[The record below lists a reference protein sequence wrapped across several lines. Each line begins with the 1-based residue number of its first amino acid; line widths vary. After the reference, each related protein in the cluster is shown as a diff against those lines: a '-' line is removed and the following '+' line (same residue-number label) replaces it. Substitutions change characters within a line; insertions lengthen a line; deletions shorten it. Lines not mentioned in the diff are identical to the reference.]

1 MVKLTNCK
9 TVKHNY
15 QITFTLDDG
24 STKELLV
31 SEDLLVEHRL
41 LKDKVFDEPAFRSF
55 LRIASVDHIYQGL
68 VKRLSL
74 HPRTVAETEKI
85 LAEKELGETEQRLVL
100 ERLKKAG
107 WLDDERF
114 VENYLDYHMSVR
126 HEGPAKLR
134 FALHLKG
141 IGDTQINR
149 HLSRY
154 DEAFL
159 LENMNLMMDKYLAKP
174 QNHPKDRAKQLLA
187 QKLIASGFEPDKV
200 FSFVKSKAALFE
212 NPEADLRLLEHDLRK
227 ALRKYPESTTL
238 PRETKTKIVRS
249 LMAKGY
255 AYGNIMKMIEG
266 GFNGEQ

>member
-55 LRIASVDHIYQGL
+55 LHIASVDHIYQGL

-74 HPRTVAETEKI
+74 HPRTIAETEKI
-85 LAEKELGETEQRLVL
+85 LAEKELGEAEQRLVL

-107 WLDDERF
+107 WLDDERY
-114 VENYLDYHMSVR
+114 VENYLDYHLSVR
-126 HEGPAKLR
+126 HEGPTKLR
-134 FALHLKG
+134 FALHCKG
-141 IGDTQINR
+141 ISDARINPY
-149 HLSRY
+149 LIRY

-159 LENMNLMMDKYLAKP
+159 LENMTTMLDKFLAKP
-174 QNHPKDRAKQLLA
+174 HNHPKERTKQLLA
-187 QKLIASGFEPDKV
+187 HRLITAGFEPDKV

-212 NPEADLRLLEHDLRK
+212 NPEADLRLLERDYRKVLRN
-227 ALRKYPESTTL
+227 YPEVHPL
-238 PRETKTKIVRS
+238 PRETKTKIIRS

-255 AYGNIMKMIEG
+255 AYSDIMKMIEG
-266 GFNGEQ
+266 GNNGEQ